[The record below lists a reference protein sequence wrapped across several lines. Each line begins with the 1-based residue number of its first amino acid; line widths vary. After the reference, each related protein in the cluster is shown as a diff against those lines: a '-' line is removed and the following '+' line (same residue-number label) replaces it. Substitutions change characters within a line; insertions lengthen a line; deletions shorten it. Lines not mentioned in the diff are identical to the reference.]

1 MAPNSAHDRFDLSGR
16 AAVVT
21 GAASGLGR
29 AIAVGFAQHGASVAV
44 LDINRPGADETASQ
58 ITATGGTAI
67 AIECD
72 VNSEDAVKQ
81 AFEIARAELGSIEIL
96 VNDAFAAQVRA
107 KPEDYPLDAWEQ
119 GILTNL
125 TGGFLCAREAG
136 RRMIAQ
142 GSGGSIINISSVTG
156 SSGFGRGLVVYP
168 VSKAGLNQLTRE
180 LAVEW
185 AQYGIRVNAIQPCQ
199 FRTPAFQFQLD
210 DPTVDAKAMSERFL
224 SGIPLRRFGE
234 LDDIVGPAVFL
245 ASKASAMVT
254 GTMLPV
260 DGGNLALNA
269 SGMPVW

>member
-1 MAPNSAHDRFDLSGR
+1 MTLNSARDRFDLSGR
-16 AAVVT
+16 TAVVT

-29 AIAVGFAQHGASVAV
+29 AIAVGFAEHGAAVAV
-44 LDINRPGADETASQ
+44 LDINRPGAEQTVSQ
-58 ITATGGTAI
+58 ITNAGGQAI
-67 AIECD
+67 AIDCD
-72 VNSEDAVKQ
+72 VTSEARVAE
-81 AFEIARAELGSIEIL
+81 AFEIIGTQFGSINIL

-107 KPEDYPLDAWEQ
+107 QPQDYPLDAWQ
-119 GILTNL
+119 RGILTNL

-142 GSGGSIINISSVTG
+142 GQGGSIISISSVTG

-199 FRTPAFQFQLD
+199 FRTPAFQHQLD
-210 DPTVDAKAMSERFL
+210 DSTVDAKALSEQFL
-224 SGIPLRRFGE
+224 SGIPLGRFGE

-245 ASKASAMVT
+245 ASDASSMVT